1 MRWRNNAPGHG
12 VDNEPVPANHD
23 DLPPLMFGPVPYVPE
38 VSIFQAPA
46 GTGLWDASGGAY
58 HSDRPPP
65 FWAFPWAG
73 GQALARYVLDH
84 SDVVANRMVLDFGA
98 GSGLVALAAA
108 YGGAAAVRAVEIDPE
123 AVEAIR
129 RNVAASD
136 RTGALGVRVDPV
148 LADLLNDPA
157 VNIDVGVDVLLAGD
171 VFYTGRMRDQ
181 SMRYLRRAERL
192 GIRVLVGD
200 GGRGFL
206 PADRFDLLASYEV
219 PTPVAIEDADRTAAT
234 VWELRRSAT
243 VGGTWSAEA
252 LPRGAGLPTRPGKG
266 R

>member
-1 MRWRNNAPGHG
+1 MPVDQPHRGRINARSRRC
-12 VDNEPVPANHD
+12 VDNEPVPANPD
-23 DLPPLMFGPVPYVPE
+23 DLPLTYGPVPYVPE

-46 GTGLWDASGGAY
+46 GTGLWDAADGAY

-84 SDVVANRMVLDFGA
+84 PDVVADRTVLDLGA

-108 YGGAAAVRAVEIDPE
+108 YGGAAAVRAIEVDPAAID
-123 AVEAIR
+123 AVR
-129 RNVAASD
+129 RNVAKSA
-136 RTGALGVRVDPV
+136 RPGAPGVRVEAV
-148 LADLLNDPA
+148 LADLLTDPTA
-157 VNIDVGVDVLLAGD
+157 DVAADIFADVDVLLAGD
-171 VFYTGRMRDQ
+171 VFYTGRLRDR
-181 SMRYLRRAERL
+181 SMRFLRRAERL

-206 PADRFDLLASYEV
+206 PADRFDLLASYDV
-219 PTPVAIEDADRTAAT
+219 PTPVAIEGADRTIAT

-243 VGGTWSAEA
+243 VGGTPSADA
-252 LPRGAGLPTRPGKG
+252 
-266 R
+266 

>member
-1 MRWRNNAPGHG
+1 M
-12 VDNEPVPANHD
+12 
-23 DLPPLMFGPVPYVPE
+23 PYVPE

-46 GTGLWDASGGAY
+46 GTGLWDTSGGAY

-73 GQALARYVLDH
+73 GQALARYVIDH
-84 SDVVANRMVLDFGA
+84 PDVVADRTVLDFGA

-108 YGGAAAVRAVEIDPE
+108 YGGAVAVRAVEVDAAAI
-123 AVEAIR
+123 EAIR
-129 RNVAASD
+129 RNVAEST
-136 RTGALGVRVDPV
+136 RPGRPGLCVDAV
-148 LADLLNDPA
+148 LADLLADPSA
-157 VNIDVGVDVLLAGD
+157 DSTLDADVLLAGD
-171 VFYTGRMRDQ
+171 VFYTGRLRDQ
-181 SMRYLRRAERL
+181 SMRFLRRAERR

-219 PTPVAIEDADRTAAT
+219 PTRVAIEGADRTVAT

-243 VGGTWSAEA
+243 VGGTPSNEA
-252 LPRGAGLPTRPGKG
+252 RPEEMIGE
-266 R
+266 

>member
-1 MRWRNNAPGHG
+1 MNL
-12 VDNEPVPANHD
+12 VPANRD
-23 DLPPLMFGPVPYVPE
+23 DLPPLTYGPVPYVSE

-46 GTGLWDASGGAY
+46 GTGLWDAADGAY

-84 SDVVANRMVLDFGA
+84 PDVVAGRTVLDLGA

-108 YGGAAAVRAVEIDPE
+108 YGGAAAVRAVEVDPA
-123 AVEAIR
+123 AVDAIR
-129 RNVAASD
+129 RNVAESA
-136 RTGALGVRVDPV
+136 RPGAPALRVDAV
-148 LADLLNDPA
+148 RADLLTDPGA
-157 VNIDVGVDVLLAGD
+157 DIDADVDLLLAGD
-171 VFYTGRMRDQ
+171 LFYTDRLRDQ
-181 SMRYLRRAERL
+181 SMRFLRRAERR

-206 PADRFDLLASYEV
+206 PADRFDLLASYDV
-219 PTPVAIEDADRTAAT
+219 PTPVAIEDAVRTVAT

-243 VGGTWSAEA
+243 VGGTPCADA
-252 LPRGAGLPTRPGKG
+252 
-266 R
+266 

>member
-1 MRWRNNAPGHG
+1 MCEAGHC
-12 VDNEPVPANHD
+12 VDNEPVPAHRA
-23 DLPPLMFGPVPYVPE
+23 DLPPLTYSPVPYVPE

-46 GTGLWDASGGAY
+46 GVGLWDASGGAY

-84 SDVVANRMVLDFGA
+84 PDVVVNRTVLDLGA
-98 GSGLVALAAA
+98 GSGLVAIAAA
-108 YGGAAAVRAVEIDPE
+108 YGGAAAVRAIEIDPE

-129 RNVAASD
+129 RNVAAST
-136 RTGALGVRVDPV
+136 RTAAPGLRVDAV
-148 LADLLNDPA
+148 LADLLGDPSA
-157 VNIDVGVDVLLAGD
+157 GIDADVDILLAGD
-171 VFYTGRMRDQ
+171 VFYTGRMRDR
-181 SMRYLRRAERL
+181 SMRFLRRAERL

-219 PTPVAIEDADRTAAT
+219 PTPVAIEDADRTVAT

-243 VGGTWSAEA
+243 VDRT
-252 LPRGAGLPTRPGKG
+252 PGNDARNG

>member
-1 MRWRNNAPGHG
+1 MPVEQPHDGRINAHSGRG
-12 VDNEPVPANHD
+12 VDNEPVPANAH
-23 DLPPLMFGPVPYVPE
+23 DLPLTYGPVPYVPE

-84 SDVVANRMVLDFGA
+84 PDVVAGRTVLDFGA
-98 GSGLVALAAA
+98 GSGVVALAAA
-108 YGGAAAVRAVEIDPE
+108 YGGAAAVRAVEVDTAAID
-123 AVEAIR
+123 AIR
-129 RNVAASD
+129 RNVAESA
-136 RTGALGVRVDPV
+136 RPGAPGLRVDAV
-148 LADLLNDPA
+148 LADLLGNPSAD
-157 VNIDVGVDVLLAGD
+157 IDADVLLAGD
-171 VFYTGRMRDQ
+171 VFYTGRLRDQ
-181 SMRYLRRAERL
+181 SMRFLRRAERR

-219 PTPVAIEDADRTAAT
+219 PTPVAIEGADRTVAT

-243 VGGTWSAEA
+243 GGVAPSADA
-252 LPRGAGLPTRPGKG
+252 
-266 R
+266 

>member
-1 MRWRNNAPGHG
+1 MRATGLG
-12 VDNEPVPANHD
+12 VDNEPVPAHRD
-23 DLPPLMFGPVPYVPE
+23 DVPPLTYGPVPYVPE

-46 GTGLWDASGGAY
+46 GTGLWDATGGAY

-84 SDVVANRMVLDFGA
+84 PDVVADRTVLDLGA
-98 GSGLVALAAA
+98 GSGLVGIAAA
-108 YGGAAAVRAVEIDPE
+108 YGGAAMVRAVEVDPAAID
-123 AVEAIR
+123 AIR
-129 RNVAASD
+129 RNVAASA
-136 RTGALGVRVDPV
+136 RSGAPGLRVDAV
-148 LADLLNDPA
+148 LADLLSDPGA
-157 VNIDVGVDVLLAGD
+157 DIDADVDVLLAGD
-171 VFYTGRMRDQ
+171 VFYTGPIRDR
-181 SMRYLRRAERL
+181 SMRFLRRAERL

-219 PTPVAIEDADRTAAT
+219 PTPVAIEDADRTVAT

-243 VGGTWSAEA
+243 VGGTPCADA
-252 LPRGAGLPTRPGKG
+252 
-266 R
+266 